1 MLSFLVTLVALALLL
16 LTVRALL
23 RHSRFAIGIAVG
35 GVLALMAWS
44 AVEAVAG
51 MEHVPLWLP
60 PLPFALVAVTLFVF
74 GLLAWFWSEG

>member
-1 MLSFLVTLVALALLL
+1 MLSFVVTLVALALLL

-23 RHSRFAIGIAVG
+23 RHSRFAIGVAAG
-35 GVLALMAWS
+35 GVLALAGWS

-51 MEHVPLWLP
+51 MEEVPLWLP
-60 PLPFALVAVTLFVF
+60 PLPFAMVALTLFVF

>member
-1 MLSFLVTLVALALLL
+1 MLSFVVTLVALALLL
-16 LTVRALL
+16 LTVRAVL
-23 RHSRFAIGIAVG
+23 RQSRFAIGVAVG
-35 GVLALMAWS
+35 GALALLAWS

-51 MEHVPLWLP
+51 MEEVPLWLP